1 MSTYRYK
8 AVTASGTVVEG
19 EMEAASQAA
28 VIQQLHESGHV
39 PVRAEEVRRS
49 ASTSWLS
56 RDIGGGRVKLRDV
69 AILTRELSTLLE
81 AGLPLDRAI
90 EIIITVSENERL
102 RKRLVRVLEQ
112 VRGGSPLSRA
122 MEEHKDI
129 FPAYYVSLV
138 RAGEQGGA
146 LEAVLARLADFVEK
160 SVTIRENVT
169 SALIYPAILV
179 VMAVL
184 SIILLLGFVIPQLRP
199 LFEDAGQALPVSTQV
214 IIGLGEF
221 VREYWWAMAAFVV
234 VAVLIVRAQIR
245 TPTGRLGW
253 HGLLLRLPLFG
264 DLLRKT
270 EIARF
275 SRTLGTLLG
284 NGVAVLNALAIVS
297 DTLTNTVI
305 ARAVR
310 EAAVQVK
317 EGRRLAEPL
326 MAAKVF
332 PPLAV
337 HMVRVGE
344 ETGQLN
350 DMLLKVADIYDREV
364 QRSIERMLALLVPV
378 LTVALGALVAAI
390 ILSVLS
396 AILSV
401 NRLGL

>member
-8 AVTASGTVVEG
+8 AVTATGTVVEG

-28 VIQQLHESGHV
+28 VIQQLHDSGHV
-39 PVRAEEVRRS
+39 PVRAEEVKRS
-49 ASTSWLS
+49 AGTSWLS
-56 RDIGGGRVKLRDV
+56 RDIGGRVKLRDV
-69 AILTRELSTLLE
+69 AILTRELATLLE
-81 AGLPLDRAI
+81 AGLPLDRAL
-90 EIIITVSENERL
+90 EIIITVSENDRL

-112 VRGGSPLSRA
+112 VRGGAPLSRA
-122 MEEHKDI
+122 MEENKDI
-129 FPAYYVSLV
+129 FPNYYVSLV

-146 LEAVLARLADFVEK
+146 LEAVLERLADFVEK
-160 SVTIRENVT
+160 SVAIRENVT

-179 VMAVL
+179 VMAIL
-184 SIILLLGFVIPQLRP
+184 SIILMLGFVIPQLKP
-199 LFEDAGQALPVSTQV
+199 LFEDAGQALPVSTQI
-214 IIGLGEF
+214 IIGLGEL
-221 VREYWWAMAAFVV
+221 VQHYWWAMAAFVAGA
-234 VAVLIVRAQIR
+234 AVILRSQIR
-245 TPTGRLGW
+245 TPAGRLAW
-253 HGLLLRLPLFG
+253 HGFLLRLPLFG

-284 NGVAVLNALAIVS
+284 NGVAVLSALAIVA

-326 MAAKVF
+326 MTARVF
-332 PPLAV
+332 PPLAI

-344 ETGQLN
+344 ETGQLH

-364 QRSIERMLALLVPV
+364 QRSVERLLALLVPV
-378 LTVALGALVAAI
+378 LTVGLGALVAGI

>member
-284 NGVAVLNALAIVS
+284 NGVAVLSALAIVS